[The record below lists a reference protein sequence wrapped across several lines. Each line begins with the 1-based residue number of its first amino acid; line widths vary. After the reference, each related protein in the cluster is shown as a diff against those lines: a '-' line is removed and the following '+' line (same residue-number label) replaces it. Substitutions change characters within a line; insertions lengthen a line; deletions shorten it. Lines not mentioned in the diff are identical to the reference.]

1 MEWWTAKLRR
11 NQERDLRVR
20 EKLRAMGWQTMVIWE
35 CQLKPNVR
43 EATLEEVVRLLQRSF
58 VETHYQAHF
67 SPYTLPEADDL
78 PLAAEESAIY
88 NRKGQ
93 TD

>member
-1 MEWWTAKLRR
+1 
-11 NQERDLRVR
+11 
-20 EKLRAMGWQTMVIWE
+20 MVIWE
-35 CQLKPNVR
+35 CQLKPDVR
-43 EATLEEVVRLLQRSF
+43 MATLEEVVRLLQRRF
-58 VETHYQAHF
+58 VETHYQAQF
-67 SPYTLPEADDL
+67 SPYTLPDTDDL